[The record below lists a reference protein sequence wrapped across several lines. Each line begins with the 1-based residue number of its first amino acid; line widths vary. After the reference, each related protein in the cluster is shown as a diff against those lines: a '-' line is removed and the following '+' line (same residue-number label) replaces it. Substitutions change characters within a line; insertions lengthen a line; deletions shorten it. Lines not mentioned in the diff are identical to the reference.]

1 MDRSRSTTP
10 GIRAATS
17 LRNVRNADMPN
28 HQQPS
33 TPLDPPKTPA
43 ESEKLQIRPPR
54 KLARSILRSIPLI
67 SVLIFLGALVTL
79 AFPLRFAARVTAF
92 FQNPTGGISPLSRV
106 PGMAGYQ
113 RPLTTSASGPFRRP
127 PQAPPLFTGTAT
139 SIVADTEKLIADSRV
154 LQNRLVDDIKT
165 QDATFQNVMAQ
176 LARDE
181 NEMAL
186 QIRILG
192 FYQAVSAKQKL
203 RDAST
208 KSDQLMD
215 EFGIE
220 SAMRED
226 VYNLVEA
233 VYKRDE
239 ADLDAESRRFV
250 EKNRK
255 MFVRNGLSLPKGPK
269 RDRFKEIK
277 LKLSELAIQFQKT
290 LNEETGGLWFTK
302 EELAGVPEDVVDELE
317 KGTGEHEGKLRM
329 TYKYP
334 HLFPTLKYA
343 RDPETRKKM
352 IIGNDNKV
360 NGNVPLFKEAIVLR
374 DEAARLLGYD
384 NHAKFRIE
392 DKMMKTPE
400 HVNEFLG
407 DLRGKLTPLGKTEMD
422 TLRQIKKTHL
432 KEHGDTDDG
441 HFYIWD
447 NRYYQRLQLEQD
459 YQLDQQKLAE
469 YFPLQTT
476 VRGMLKIFEELL
488 GFQFVEVVGEDRAA
502 ISPTGKA
509 EDVVWHE
516 DVQIFSAWNDE
527 STGGGFVGYLY
538 LDLHPRDG
546 KYGHAA
552 NFNLQPGFLRENG
565 TRRYP
570 ATALVCNFSK
580 PTPKKPSLLKHDEVV
595 TLFHG
600 KLTTRATLVAWL
612 TIIQSS
618 AMVSTTSPAE

>member
-1 MDRSRSTTP
+1 MAEGRSATS
-10 GIRAATS
+10 GIGAATS
-17 LRNVRNADMPN
+17 PPNVRDVDTLNRR
-28 HQQPS
+28 QPS
-33 TPLDPPKTPA
+33 TPRDAPKTPT
-43 ESEKLQIRPPR
+43 ESEELQTPAPP
-54 KLARSILRSIPLI
+54 KVARSLLRPLPLI
-67 SVLIFLGALVTL
+67 TLLVFVGALATL
-79 AFPLRFAARVTAF
+79 ASPLRFASRVTAF
-92 FQNPTGGISPLSRV
+92 FQSPLSRTA
-106 PGMAGYQ
+106 GMAGSQ
-113 RPLTTSASGPFRRP
+113 RPLTTSASGPFRHP
-127 PQAPPLFTGTAT
+127 PQPPPLFTGTAT
-139 SIVADTEKLIADSRV
+139 SIVSDTEKLIADSRD
-154 LQNRLVDDIKT
+154 LQNRIVKDVKPH
-165 QDATFQNVMAQ
+165 DATFQSVMAE

-186 QIRILG
+186 QMRILG
-192 FYQAVSAKQKL
+192 FYQAVSAKQEL

-220 SAMRED
+220 SSMRED
-226 VYNLVEA
+226 VYNLVDA

-239 ADLDAESRRFV
+239 TELDAESRRYV

-255 MFVRNGLSLPKGPK
+255 MFIRNGLSLPQGPK
-269 RDRFKEIK
+269 RDRFKEIQ
-277 LKLSELAIQFQKT
+277 LKLSELAIQFQKA
-290 LNEETGGLWFTK
+290 LNEETGGIWFTK
-302 EELAGVPEDVVDELE
+302 DELEGVPDDVVDDLD
-317 KGTGEHEGKLRM
+317 KGTGENEGKLRM

-343 RDPETRKKM
+343 RNPETRKKLQ
-352 IIGNDNKV
+352 IGNDNKV

-374 DEAARLLGYD
+374 DEASRLLGYAD
-384 NHAKFRIE
+384 HATFRIE
-392 DKMMKTPE
+392 DKMMKTPA

-422 TLRQIKKTHL
+422 TLRRIKQEHL
-432 KEHGDTDDG
+432 KDRGEKDDG
-441 HFYIWD
+441 HFYTWD
-447 NRYYQRLQLEQD
+447 NRYYQRIQLEQD

-476 VRGMLKIFEELL
+476 IRGMLKIFEELL
-488 GFQFVEVVGEDRAA
+488 GFQFVEVVDKDRAA
-502 ISPTGKA
+502 ISSTGKG
-509 EDVVWHE
+509 EDIVWHE
-516 DVQIFSAWNDE
+516 DVQVFSVWNDE
-527 STGGGFVGYLY
+527 SAGGGFVGYLY

-552 NFNLQPGFLRENG
+552 NFNLQPGFLRTNG

-600 KLTTRATLVAWL
+600 KPVTRAALA
-612 TIIQSS
+612 
-618 AMVSTTSPAE
+618 A